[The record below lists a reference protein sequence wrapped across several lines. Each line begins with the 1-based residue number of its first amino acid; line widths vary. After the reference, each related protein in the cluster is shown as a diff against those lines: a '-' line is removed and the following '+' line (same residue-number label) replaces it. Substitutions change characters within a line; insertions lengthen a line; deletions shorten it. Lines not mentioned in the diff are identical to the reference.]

1 MGAAAHLGIRTG
13 EYDARIRTFIPFY
26 EEILEAAAGA
36 LAIAVTARW
45 PLPKARPG
53 SPKRLRRD
61 GGPGSPKR
69 LRRDG
74 GPFVVDLGIGSGA
87 LAAKCLAALPRRTR
101 VLGID
106 SDAAML
112 AMARRRLR
120 HGVELVEGDFL
131 DTPIPACDAITAS
144 FAVHHV
150 STAAAKGRLYRRLFR
165 ALRRGG
171 ALINADCCLATS
183 ARARAADRAVWLRH
197 LARRYGARRAEGF
210 LRAWA
215 KEDVYLPLA
224 VEIALMQRAGFV
236 VDVAWRR
243 ASFAVVVGTNVAP

>member
-45 PLPKARPG
+45 PLPNPRPG
-53 SPKRLRRD
+53 SPKRLRRE
-61 GGPGSPKR
+61 
-69 LRRDG
+69 G

-120 HGVELVEGDFL
+120 HRVELVEGDFL

-144 FAVHHV
+144 FALHHV
-150 STAAAKGRLYRRLFR
+150 RTAAAKGRLYRRLFR
-165 ALRRGG
+165 ALDRGG

-183 ARARAADRAVWLRH
+183 ARARTADRAVWLRH

-243 ASFAVVVGTNVAP
+243 ASFAVVVGTKVAH

>member
-1 MGAAAHLGIRTG
+1 MGAAAHLGIQTG

-36 LAIAVTARW
+36 LATAVPVRT
-45 PLPKARPG
+45 PL
-53 SPKRLRRD
+53 
-61 GGPGSPKR
+61 
-69 LRRDG
+69 
-74 GPFVVDLGIGSGA
+74 VVDLGIGSGA
-87 LAAKCLAALPRRTR
+87 LSAKCLGALPRRTR

-120 HGVELVEGDFL
+120 DRVELVEGDFL
-131 DTPIPACDAITAS
+131 ETPVPRCDAITAS
-144 FAVHHV
+144 FALHHV
-150 STAAAKGRLYRRLFR
+150 RTAAEKGRLYRRLFR
-165 ALRRGG
+165 SLRRGG
-171 ALINADCCLATS
+171 ALVNADCCLASS
-183 ARARAADRAVWLRH
+183 ARARAADRLLWRRH
-197 LARRYGARRAEGF
+197 LARRYGSRRAEGY

-224 VEIALMQRAGFV
+224 EEIALLQRAGFL

-243 ASFAVVVGTNVAP
+243 ASFAVIVGTKVAQ